1 MKTDRQGPS
10 ASFVKRLLFETGRT
24 SAEAIAR
31 GIPRD
36 EVLEGMSQSLLK
48 GLGKNTLGPFPAIAP
63 SFALAWAESGFPTIE
78 PSHRLAAS
86 LMATSVPEDHVDEFV
101 RMPWR
106 CFAFH
111 IPEGLVAR
119 GDGFGLALH
128 ARDGV
133 FKTMDIHGGALHIGF
148 EPTLAGWISKIGPQQ
163 NDKTEL
169 TVEET
174 DQQAR
179 LMELTGRLLL
189 GICLEM
195 SAYRP
200 SEGNASSSGTIQRAT
215 KEGIYPSVFKLTRD
229 VKVDAR
235 KAVREYAA
243 GQRRVNPTV
252 RVLVRGHWKLQA
264 HGPGRT
270 ERSPIHIE
278 PYWRGEETAPV
289 AVRSHVLDKEQQ
301 V

>member
-1 MKTDRQGPS
+1 MKSDRQGPS
-10 ASFVKRLLFETGRT
+10 ASVVKRLLFEVGRT

-31 GIPRD
+31 GIPRT
-36 EVLEGMSQSLLK
+36 EALEGAGQVLLK
-48 GLGKNTLGPFPAIAP
+48 AFGKNLGAFPAIAP

-86 LMATSVPEDHVDEFV
+86 LMATSVPEEHVDEFV

-106 CFAFH
+106 CFGFH
-111 IPEGLVAR
+111 IPDGLVSR
-119 GDGFGLALH
+119 GDGFGLVLH

-148 EPTLAGWISKIGPQQ
+148 EPTLAGWVSKIGSQQ

-169 TVEET
+169 TVEES
-174 DQQAR
+174 DHQAR

-195 SAYRP
+195 STYRP
-200 SEGNASSSGTIQRAT
+200 SEGSSSTASIQRAT
-215 KEGIYPSVFKLTRD
+215 KEGVYPSVFKLTRD

-278 PYWRGEETAPV
+278 PYWRGEENAPV
-289 AVRSHVLDKEQQ
+289 AVRSHVLDKSEAL
-301 V
+301 